1 MALITTERGTRIET
15 LDVWDGKRNHS
26 SPYVLKGW
34 VHLHLVVAGFGQKP
48 VHCEP
53 MQILKSVYDEKAA
66 TLSPTDFW
74 EDVGAQALMNQ
85 QALDEHRAD
94 PSKWSNRAA

>member
-1 MALITTERGTRIET
+1 MALITTERGTRIE
-15 LDVWDGKRNHS
+15 LLEVAGHS
-26 SPYVLKGW
+26 SPYLYKGW
-34 VHLHLVVAGFGQKP
+34 VHLHLVVQGLGQPP

-53 MQILKSVYDEKAA
+53 MQILKEVFDKNAA
-66 TLSPTDFW
+66 TLSETEFW

-94 PSKWSNRAA
+94 PTKWSNRAA